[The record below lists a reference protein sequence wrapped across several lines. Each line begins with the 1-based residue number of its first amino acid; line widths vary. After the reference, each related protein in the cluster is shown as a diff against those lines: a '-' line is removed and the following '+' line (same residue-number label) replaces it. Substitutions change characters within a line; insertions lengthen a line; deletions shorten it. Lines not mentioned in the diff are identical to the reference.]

1 MIGVP
6 ATDAT
11 VVVSVARPVP
21 KAFVAVSGTTE
32 APPAL
37 GVPVMTPVK
46 AFRARPGGSPLAVK
60 FVGEPATVI
69 VKLNGVPI
77 VPAAVSGLL
86 LMTGATPAATTV
98 IVSVALPV
106 PFAFVAPSNTD
117 VVPTVVGVPVIAPV
131 AALTT
136 TPAGSGPAV

>member
-1 MIGVP
+1 MMKSHSQQNGGQKGEGTGCTGGV
-6 ATDAT
+6 
-11 VVVSVARPVP
+11 R
-21 KAFVAVSGTTE
+21 
-32 APPAL
+32 
-37 GVPVMTPVK
+37 
-46 AFRARPGGSPLAVK
+46 
-60 FVGEPATVI
+60 VGEKGIGKVVGGPGSVI